1 MFIGP
6 WEQGGPWN
14 PRGVEGVVRF
24 LNRAKAL
31 VLEAQAVPGDAPA
44 GSVRELQRAVHQ
56 TLRKVTGDIER
67 FSYNTVV
74 SGLMELSKALQRHSQ
89 TPVSST
95 PEWRDALEKLVL
107 MLAPVAPHVAE
118 ELWEALGN
126 PYSVHQQPWPQWS
139 EELAAE
145 DAVEIVVQIN
155 GKVRDRISV
164 PVDADEEAVVA
175 AALASEKVQSGVEG
189 KQVRKRIYVPGKLLN
204 LVVG

>member
-1 MFIGP
+1 
-6 WEQGGPWN
+6 
-14 PRGVEGVVRF
+14 
-24 LNRAKAL
+24 
-31 VLEAQAVPGDAPA
+31 
-44 GSVRELQRAVHQ
+44 
-56 TLRKVTGDIER
+56 
-67 FSYNTVV
+67 
-74 SGLMELSKALQRHSQ
+74 
-89 TPVSST
+89 
-95 PEWRDALEKLVL
+95 